1 MFLLYHVEIK
11 SSLEN
16 CNMYQW
22 QKKRIYLLIDLN
34 FRRIF
39 MCGITG
45 WVNFDMDLSL
55 QNEIIEKMTD
65 TLKKRGPDGSGIW
78 LSKHCALGHRRLIV
92 IDPQGGSQPMI
103 KKYGEKNFVI
113 IHNGELYNM
122 DELKNELIS
131 LGYTFKTRSDTEIIL
146 TSYIEWGPECVKKF
160 NGIFAF
166 AIWDEVQN
174 RLFIARDHLGIKPL
188 FYTIKNGSLIFGS
201 EIKAILAHPHVKPEI
216 DSQGLAEIFVM
227 GPSRTPGCGV
237 FKDIKEL
244 KAGHYLIFTKNGANI
259 SKYWS
264 LQSLP
269 HEDDLE
275 KTAEKIRYLLKDSSV
290 RQLVSDVPLCSLLS
304 GGLDSTAVSFFANE
318 ELKQKGH
325 KLITYSVDY
334 VGNDKYFTPNEF
346 QPNSDA
352 DWVKFVANKLD
363 TNHNYVFIDNEEL
376 AHALKPA
383 LYARDLPGMA
393 DIDSSLYLF
402 LKEVKKGATVALSGE
417 GADEVFGGYPWFRN
431 KEAIEANTFPWI
443 RMVNERMKLLLPE
456 VVKCIR
462 PIEYLNDRYNEALN
476 EVPKL
481 NGEDPY
487 NARMRKMFYLNIT
500 RFMPMLLDRMD
511 RMSMAV
517 GFEARVPFLDY
528 RLVEYVWNIPWEMK
542 NLNGREKG
550 ILRYALKGYIPEEV
564 IERKKS
570 PYPKTH
576 NPVFKNIVKEWLKQ
590 IIDDSTSPLLQL
602 VDKKAIAELIETD
615 AKAYDPAWFS
625 QLMGSPQLFAYLV
638 QINMWL
644 KDYKIS
650 IV

>member
-1 MFLLYHVEIK
+1 
-11 SSLEN
+11 
-16 CNMYQW
+16 
-22 QKKRIYLLIDLN
+22 
-34 FRRIF
+34 
-39 MCGITG
+39 
-45 WVNFDMDLSL
+45 
-55 QNEIIEKMTD
+55 
-65 TLKKRGPDGSGIW
+65 
-78 LSKHCALGHRRLIV
+78 
-92 IDPQGGSQPMI
+92 
-103 KKYGEKNFVI
+103 
-113 IHNGELYNM
+113 
-122 DELKNELIS
+122 
-131 LGYTFKTRSDTEIIL
+131 
-146 TSYIEWGPECVKKF
+146 
-160 NGIFAF
+160 
-166 AIWDEVQN
+166 
-174 RLFIARDHLGIKPL
+174 
-188 FYTIKNGSLIFGS
+188 
-201 EIKAILAHPHVKPEI
+201 
-216 DSQGLAEIFVM
+216 
-227 GPSRTPGCGV
+227 
-237 FKDIKEL
+237 
-244 KAGHYLIFTKNGANI
+244 
-259 SKYWS
+259 
-264 LQSLP
+264 
-269 HEDDLE
+269 
-275 KTAEKIRYLLKDSSV
+275 
-290 RQLVSDVPLCSLLS
+290 
-304 GGLDSTAVSFFANE
+304 
-318 ELKQKGH
+318 
-325 KLITYSVDY
+325 VDY

-431 KEAIEANTFPWI
+431 KEAIESHTFPWI

-456 VVKCIR
+456 VVKYIR

-481 NGEDPY
+481 SGEDPY
-487 NARMRKMFYLNIT
+487 NARMREMFYLNIT

-517 GFEARVPFLDY
+517 GFEARVPYLDY

-550 ILRYALKGYIPEEV
+550 ILRYALKGYIPNEV

-625 QLMGSPQLFAYLV
+625 QLMGSAQLFAYLV